1 MLLVRVAGRGADF
14 VETVRRGMQSVMPA
28 DAYVTVVPFEDMLAP
43 QVRSWE
49 LGATMFVAFGALAL
63 IVAAVGLY
71 SVVAYGIA
79 QRTRE
84 IAVRVALGAAP
95 GDVQRLILRGGL
107 RPVVG
112 SIVIG
117 CGAAAVAARAAAS
130 LLFHVSP
137 ADPVV
142 YGGVGGV
149 MLAVAAIAVY
159 LPARVAARTSPNEA
173 LRAD

>member
-1 MLLVRVAGRGADF
+1 M
-14 VETVRRGMQSVMPA
+14 
-28 DAYVTVVPFEDMLAP
+28 
-43 QVRSWE
+43 
-49 LGATMFVAFGALAL
+49 
-63 IVAAVGLY
+63 AAIGLY

-79 QRTRE
+79 QRTRG

-95 GDVQRLILRGGL
+95 ADVFGLIFRRGL

-149 MLAVAAIAVY
+149 MLVIAATAVY
-159 LPARVAARTSPNEA
+159 VPARVAARTSPNEA